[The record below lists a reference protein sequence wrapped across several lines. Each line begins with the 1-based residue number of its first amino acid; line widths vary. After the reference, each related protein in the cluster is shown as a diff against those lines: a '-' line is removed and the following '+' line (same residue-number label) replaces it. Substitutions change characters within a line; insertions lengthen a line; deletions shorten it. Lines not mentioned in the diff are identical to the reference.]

1 MQKKWKKITSDYVDD
16 EAICYIDAW
25 KETEEQGKTIAW
37 VDTLSGRVIYNDP
50 EARTDAQAQ
59 EVIEKVVGK
68 AKKEHP
74 YSVERLEDLLKD
86 VINYECEEI
95 GSGVDVQMNLYSM
108 GFTEEEMI
116 FFGYPPCIE

>member
-1 MQKKWKKITSDYVDD
+1 MQKKREKITSDYVDD
-16 EAICYIDAW
+16 EAICYIDAL

-50 EARTDAQAQ
+50 EARTDTQAQ
-59 EVIEKVVGK
+59 EVIKKVVDE

-74 YSVERLEDLLKD
+74 YSVERLEALLKD
-86 VINYECEEI
+86 VVNYECEEI